1 MSLSV
6 AFGEPAV
13 SIRARQF
20 GDLFRRYIVPQL
32 PFVVTLGVLL
42 FVSLGLQLV
51 LPLIVRHFI
60 DEAQR
65 GASVEALAASAV
77 AFIAIAVVQ
86 QIVQVFATYFSE
98 RVGWTATNNIR
109 EDLAE
114 HALSLDMP
122 YHNDRTPGEM
132 IERVD
137 GDPNELGK
145 FFSLFIFEMLGSV
158 LLLTGIL
165 VLLVRED
172 WRAGMA
178 LTVFVV
184 AGMAILT
191 SIRNI
196 AVPYW
201 KANREASADTF
212 GFLEE
217 RLAGT
222 EDIRSNDA
230 KPYVM
235 RRFHELM
242 RSWYDKALKAGLMS
256 SIMFSTTM
264 FMFGVGSAISLSLGA
279 YLFFGGAISL
289 GTVYLIFHFTQMLVM
304 PINRF
309 TQQLDSFQRASA
321 AISRILELNAVR
333 KTVLDPP
340 AEDRV
345 ELSGKGMR
353 VSSSPGMVEADP
365 APGPSLRSGRHGGV
379 AGRYFHSSDGVVG
392 ALPVEL
398 DGVTFA
404 YGEEPVLENVS
415 LRVEPGRVL
424 GLLGRTGSGKTTM
437 TRLLFRLYDPTAG
450 VVRVGGEDV
459 RRMPVTELRQHISM
473 VTQDVRLFH
482 GTVRDNLTFFDET
495 IPDRRLMEVI
505 DELRMRPWLSS
516 LPEGLD
522 TRLLSDGGLS
532 AGEAQ
537 LLAFARVFLK
547 GSGVLI
553 LDEASSRLDRSTEQ
567 MIERAVDRLVR
578 DRTVIVIAHHLTTV
592 RRCDEIVILEHG
604 RIVEQG
610 KRLELAVDESTRF
623 ARMLETGL
631 EEALV

>member
-1 MSLSV
+1 MSLPV

-13 SIRARQF
+13 SIKARQY

-32 PFVVTLGVLL
+32 PFVVTLGMLL
-42 FVSLGLQLV
+42 FVSLGLQLA

-114 HALSLDMP
+114 HALSLDMS

-158 LLLTGIL
+158 LLLAGIL
-165 VLLVRED
+165 VLLLRED

-340 AEDRV
+340 AEDQI
-345 ELSGKGMR
+345 ELSGKGMDGGR
-353 VSSSPGMVEADP
+353 FLRGRNSRPVSSTGQA
-365 APGPSLRSGRHGGV
+365 LRGN
-379 AGRYFHSSDGVVG
+379 DGVVG
-392 ALPVEL
+392 PLPVEL

-404 YGEEPVLENVS
+404 YGGEPVLEDVS
-415 LRVEPGRVL
+415 LRLEPGRVL

-437 TRLLFRLYDPTAG
+437 TRLLFRLYDPTSG

-516 LPEGLD
+516 LPDGLD

-592 RRCDEIVILEHG
+592 RRCDEIAILEHG

-610 KRLELAVDESTRF
+610 KRLELAVDDSTRF

>member
-1 MSLSV
+1 MSLTT
-6 AFGEPAV
+6 AFRESAV
-13 SIRARQF
+13 SIKARQY
-20 GDLFRRYIVPQL
+20 GDLFRRYIVPQM
-32 PFVVTLGVLL
+32 PFVATLGVLL
-42 FVSLGLQLV
+42 FAGLGLQLA
-51 LPLIVRHFI
+51 LPLIIRYFI
-60 DEAQR
+60 DEAQE
-65 GASVEALAASAV
+65 GAPLGVLAASAS
-77 AFIAIAVVQ
+77 AFIGIAVLQ
-86 QIVQVFATYFSE
+86 QVVQVFATYFSE

-109 EDLAE
+109 EDLAA
-114 HALSLDMP
+114 HALSLDMS

-145 FFSLFIFEMLGSV
+145 FFSLFIFEMLGS
-158 LLLTGIL
+158 LLLLVGIL
-165 VLLVRED
+165 ALLLRED
-172 WRAGMA
+172 WRAGLA
-178 LTVFVV
+178 LTVFVA
-184 AGMAILT
+184 AGMAVLT

-201 KANREASADTF
+201 KANRAASADTF

-242 RSWYDKALKAGLMS
+242 RSWYGKELKAGLMS

-264 FMFGVGSAISLSLGA
+264 FMFGVGSAVSLSLGA
-279 YLFFGGAISL
+279 YLYFGGAISL
-289 GTVYLIFHFTQMLVM
+289 GTVYLIFHYTQMLVM

-321 AISRILELNAVR
+321 AISRILELDAVR

-340 AEDRV
+340 VEDAVR
-345 ELSGKGMR
+345 LSEEGM
-353 VSSSPGMVEADP
+353 VSS
-365 APGPSLRSGRHGGV
+365 LRGNDGRGSRND
-379 AGRYFHSSDGVVG
+379 GRGNRNDGG
-392 ALPVEL
+392 ALAVEF

-404 YGEEPVLENVS
+404 YGDDPVLEDVS
-415 LRVEPGRVL
+415 LRLEPGRVL

-450 VVRVGGEDV
+450 VVRVGGEDI
-459 RRMPVTELRQHISM
+459 RRVPVAELRRHISM

-495 IPDRRLMEVI
+495 IPDGLLLEVI

-516 LPEGLD
+516 LPDGLD
-522 TRLLSDGGLS
+522 TRLLSEGGLS

-537 LLAFARVFLK
+537 LLAFARVFLE

-578 DRTVIVIAHHLTTV
+578 DRTVIVIAHHLATV
-592 RRCDEIVILEHG
+592 RRCDEIVIMEHG
-604 RIVEQG
+604 RIVEHG
-610 KRLELAVDESTRF
+610 ERLELATDESTRF

-631 EEALV
+631 EEALA

>member
-1 MSLSV
+1 MSLPV

-13 SIRARQF
+13 SIRARQY
-20 GDLFRRYIVPQL
+20 GDLFRRYIVPQMPL
-32 PFVVTLGVLL
+32 VVTLGTLL
-42 FVSLGLQLV
+42 FFSLGLQLV

-60 DEAQR
+60 DEAQK
-65 GASVEALAASAV
+65 GAPVEGLAATAA
-77 AFIAIAVVQ
+77 AFIGIAVLQ
-86 QIVQVFATYFSE
+86 QVVQVIATYFSE

-109 EDLAE
+109 EDLAG
-114 HALSLDMP
+114 HALSLDMS

-132 IERVD
+132 IERLD

-145 FFSLFIFEMLGSV
+145 FFSLFIFEMLGS
-158 LLLTGIL
+158 LLLLVGIL

-172 WRAGMA
+172 WRAGLA

-184 AGMAILT
+184 AGMLVLT

-201 KANREASADTF
+201 KANRAASADSF

-242 RSWYDKALKAGLMS
+242 RSWYGKALKAGLMS
-256 SIMFSTTM
+256 SIMFSSTM

-279 YLFFGGAISL
+279 YLYFGDEISL
-289 GTVYLIFHFTQMLVM
+289 GTVYLIFHYTQMLVM

-333 KTVLDPP
+333 QTVLDPP
-340 AEDRV
+340 AEDRI
-345 ELSGKGMR
+345 ELAG
-353 VSSSPGMVEADP
+353 D
-365 APGPSLRSGRHGGV
+365 GPLQ
-379 AGRYFHSSDGVVG
+379 
-392 ALPVEL
+392 VEL

-404 YGEEPVLENVS
+404 YGEDPVLEDIS
-415 LRVEPGRVL
+415 MRVEPGRVL

-437 TRLLFRLYDPTAG
+437 TRLLFRLYDPTSG
-450 VVRVGGEDV
+450 VVRVGGEDI
-459 RRMPVTELRQHISM
+459 RRMPVTQLRQHISM

-495 IPDRRLMEVI
+495 IPDGRLLEVI
-505 DELRMRPWLSS
+505 DELRMRPWLES

-522 TRLLSDGGLS
+522 TRLLSEGGLS

-578 DRTVIVIAHHLTTV
+578 DRTVIVIAHHLATV

-604 RIVEQG
+604 RIVEHG
-610 KRLELAVDESTRF
+610 EREGLAADGTTRF
-623 ARMLETGL
+623 HRLLQTGL
-631 EEALV
+631 EEALA

>member
-1 MSLSV
+1 MSLSG
-6 AFGEPAV
+6 AFTEPAV
-13 SIRARQF
+13 SIKARQY

-42 FVSLGLQLV
+42 FVSLGMQLA
-51 LPLIVRHFI
+51 LPLIIRHFI
-60 DEAQR
+60 DEAQE
-65 GASVEALAASAV
+65 GAPLSILTASAS
-77 AFIAIAVVQ
+77 AFIAIAVLQ

-109 EDLAE
+109 EDLAG
-114 HALSLDMP
+114 HALSLDMS

-158 LLLTGIL
+158 VLLAGIL
-165 VLLVRED
+165 VLLLRED

-222 EDIRSNDA
+222 EDIRSNAA

-242 RSWYDKALKAGLMS
+242 RGWHDKALKAGLMS

-279 YLFFGGAISL
+279 YLYFGGAISL
-289 GTVYLIFHFTQMLVM
+289 GTVYLIFHYTQMLVM

-345 ELSGKGMR
+345 ELSGKEM
-353 VSSSPGMVEADP
+353 D
-365 APGPSLRSGRHGGV
+365 SGFR
-379 AGRYFHSSDGVVG
+379 RNDGVVG
-392 ALPVEL
+392 PLQVEF

-404 YGEEPVLENVS
+404 YGEEPVLEDVS
-415 LRVEPGRVL
+415 LRLEPGRVL

-437 TRLLFRLYDPTAG
+437 TRLLFRLYDPTSG

-495 IPDRRLMEVI
+495 IPDERLMEVI

-516 LPEGLD
+516 LPDGLD

-578 DRTVIVIAHHLTTV
+578 DRTVIVIAHHLATV

-604 RIVEQG
+604 RIVEHG
-610 KRLELAVDESTRF
+610 ERLELAVDETTRF

>member
-1 MSLSV
+1 MSLPA
-6 AFGEPAV
+6 AFREPPV
-13 SIRARQF
+13 QIEARQY
-20 GDLFRRYIVPQL
+20 GSLLRRYLGPQL

-42 FVSLGLQLV
+42 LLSLGLQLF
-51 LPLIVRHFI
+51 LPQIVRYFI

-65 GASVEALAASAV
+65 GAAVAALAATAGT
-77 AFIAIAVVQ
+77 FIAIAVLQ
-86 QIVQVFATYFSE
+86 QFVQVFATYFSE

-109 EDLAE
+109 EDLAA
-114 HALSLDMP
+114 HALSLDMS

-137 GDPNELGK
+137 GDPNELGT
-145 FFSLFIFEMLGSV
+145 FFSLFIFEMLGS
-158 LLLTGIL
+158 LLLLIGIL
-165 VLLVRED
+165 VLLLRED
-172 WRAGMA
+172 WRAGLA
-178 LTVFVV
+178 LTAFVAV
-184 AGMAILT
+184 GMLVLT

-201 KANREASADTF
+201 KANRAASADSF

-242 RSWYDKALKAGLMS
+242 RSWYAKALKAGIMS

-264 FMFGVGSAISLSLGA
+264 FMFGAGSAISLSVGA
-279 YLFFGGAISL
+279 YLYFGGHISL
-289 GTVYLIFHFTQMLVM
+289 GTVYLIFHYTQMLVM

-321 AISRILELNAVR
+321 AISRIRELDSIR
-333 KTVLDPP
+333 KTILDPP
-340 AEDRV
+340 AEDSV
-345 ELSGKGMR
+345 ELPQGKPLSVR
-353 VSSSPGMVEADP
+353 
-365 APGPSLRSGRHGGV
+365 
-379 AGRYFHSSDGVVG
+379 F
-392 ALPVEL
+392 

-404 YGEEPVLENVS
+404 YGDDPVLSDVALE
-415 LRVEPGRVL
+415 LKPGRVL

-437 TRLLFRLYDPTAG
+437 TRLLFRLYDPSSG
-450 VVRVGGEDV
+450 VVRVGGQDI
-459 RRMPVTELRQHISM
+459 RRMPVNRLRRHISM

-482 GTVRDNLTFFDET
+482 GTVRDNLTFFDES
-495 IPDRRLMEVI
+495 IPDDRLIEVI
-505 DELRMRPWLSS
+505 DELQMRPWLDS
-516 LPEGLD
+516 LPHGLD
-522 TRLLSDGGLS
+522 SRLLSEGAGLS

-553 LDEASSRLDRSTEQ
+553 LDEASSRLDRGTEQ
-567 MIERAVDRLVR
+567 MIERAVGRLVR
-578 DRTVIVIAHHLTTV
+578 DRTVIVIAHHLATI
-592 RRCDEIVILEHG
+592 RRCDEIAILEHG
-604 RIVEQG
+604 RLVEHG
-610 KRLELAVDESTRF
+610 GRERLASDPSTRF
-623 ARMLETGL
+623 HRLLQTGL
-631 EEALV
+631 EEVLP